1 MQAIA
6 IFKNCVLFRLKIQCF
21 GNRRKGELSDEAVVQ
36 IIGPASYGQSVEER
50 EKQIGSAKRRLKLG
64 KALINAE
71 EFDKIKEFQT
81 GVRDNLLSKY
91 CNRSFIDEGLYAV
104 KADVVPK
111 VEEEIRSA
119 QLQLQ
124 NEFVPAFVAVYPAK
138 VDEARKVF
146 NGQFRDKDYPL
157 AEQLPSLFG
166 FSYRWVKLD
175 VPEGLPPE
183 IREQEEKKLRDT
195 YAQAQEAIQGALWTE
210 FAKFLEHVTDRL
222 EPGADGKRKTFR
234 DTLFTDLSQFVE
246 AFGNRNAFNDDK
258 LGALVAQTQAA
269 IASIGGK
276 TPAEAATMMRDF
288 EGLRDKTATVFAK
301 VKDEVDKT
309 IAAMP
314 KRAFSIDED

>member
-1 MQAIA
+1 MTSIA

-64 KALINAE
+64 KALIQSE
-71 EFDKIKEFQT
+71 EFDKIKEFQSAT
-81 GVRDNLLSKY
+81 RDNLLSRY

-111 VEEEIRSA
+111 VEAEIRNA
-119 QLQLQ
+119 DLQLQ
-124 NEFVPAFVAVYPAK
+124 NELVPAFVAVYPVK
-138 VDEARKVF
+138 VAEARKVF
-146 NGQFRDKDYPL
+146 NGQFREKDYPT
-157 AEQLPSLFG
+157 AEQLPGLFG
-166 FSYRWVKLD
+166 FTYRWVQLD

-183 IREQEEKKLRDT
+183 IREQEEKKLRET
-195 YAQAQEAIQGALWTE
+195 YAQAQEAIQGALWSE
-210 FAKFLEHVTDRL
+210 FSKFLEHITDRL
-222 EPGADGKRKTFR
+222 EPGPDGKRKTFR

-246 AFGNRNAFNDDK
+246 AFGNRNAFNDEK

-288 EGLRDKTATVFAK
+288 EGLRDKTAVVFSK
-301 VKDEVDKT
+301 VKAEVDKT
-309 IAAMP
+309 IAEMP
-314 KRAFSIDED
+314 RRAFNFEED